1 MKENFDVTGMTCSAC
16 SAHVEK
22 SVCKLPG
29 IKEVNVNLLQN
40 SMRVEFDEKQLDTQ
54 RIIRAV
60 EDAGYGASLKG
71 APAAAAAESKKESSA
86 DEELKK
92 MKKRVIASVC
102 WLIPL
107 MYLSMGHMVGL
118 PIPWFLHG
126 SGNELSFAFTQLLLT
141 TPVLILNKRY
151 FINGF
156 KTLFKGAPNM
166 DSLIALGA
174 SAAMVYGIA
183 AIYLIGF
190 GLGHNLPGMVDHYA
204 MNLYFESAAMI
215 PTLISFG
222 KYLEARSKRRTS
234 DAISRLINL
243 QPKRAWVIR
252 DGQEVEIP
260 AEELAVGDIVLVRPG
275 QGVPVDGEII
285 EGHGSIDE
293 SALTGES
300 IPVDK
305 QAGDKVIG
313 ATINQAGFFK
323 FRATQVGADTTLS
336 QIVRL
341 VEEAAGSKAP
351 IAKLADK
358 MSGVF
363 VPVVIAIAIIA
374 GAAWLIAGQDIG
386 HALSTTISVLVISCP
401 CALGLA
407 TPTAVMV
414 GTGRGAE
421 QGILI
426 KSAESLETAH
436 LIDTV
441 VLDKTGTITMGK
453 PVVTD
458 FICAQGVTAQELLKL
473 AASAEQPSEH
483 PLAQAIVNRA
493 REDNLSLLPTEDFE
507 SIPGQ
512 GIATTVQGER
522 VLAGNLK
529 MMREHKVELGEF
541 EQAAQRL
548 ADEGKTPLYFVKGK
562 RLMGLAALAD
572 VVKADSA
579 QAISELQHMG
589 LNVVMLTGD
598 NLKTA
603 QAIQKQVGVQQ
614 VVAEVLPADK
624 ERVVAKFQSEGKKV
638 AMVGDGVNDAPALAR
653 ADVGIAIGAGT
664 DVAIESA
671 DIVLMKSSLMDVAAS
686 IQLSRAVI
694 KNIKENLFWAF
705 FYNSICIPIAAGL
718 LSPIGLTINPMF
730 GAAAMSIS
738 SVCVV
743 SNALRLKLFKPKFM
757 KTPAGENPSPDAHK
771 SLSIETIEEKRS
783 DEVMNKVMKI
793 EGMMCSHCTGRVD
806 KALNAIDGVSAKVS
820 LEDKCAYLTLSKE
833 VSDQTLTQAV
843 VDAGYEVVSIQ

>member
-29 IKEVNVNLLQN
+29 VKEVNVNLLQN
-40 SMRVEFDEKQLDTQ
+40 SMRVEFDEGQLDAQ

-60 EDAGYGASLKG
+60 EDAGYGANLKG
-71 APAAAAAESKKESSA
+71 AAAQSEVKQTNSA

-92 MKKRVIASVC
+92 MKRRVIASVC

-107 MYLSMGHMVGL
+107 MYLSMGHMAGL

-126 SGNELSFAFTQLLLT
+126 RGNELSFAFTQLLLT
-141 TPVLILNKRY
+141 LPVLILNRRY
-151 FINGF
+151 FVNGF

-174 SAAMVYGIA
+174 SAAMVYGVA

-190 GLGHNLPGMVDHYA
+190 GLGHGDAAMAEHYA

-243 QPKRAWVIR
+243 QPKRASVIR
-252 DGQEVEIP
+252 DGQEIEIP
-260 AEELAVGDIVLVRPG
+260 AEELRVGDVVLVRPG

-285 EGHGSIDE
+285 EGHGSLDE

-305 QAGDKVIG
+305 QPGDKVIG
-313 ATINQAGFFK
+313 ATINRAGFFK

-358 MSGVF
+358 VSGIF
-363 VPVVIAIAIIA
+363 VPVVIGISIVS
-374 GAAWLIAGQDIG
+374 GAFWLIAGQDVG
-386 HALSTTISVLVISCP
+386 HALSTAISVLVISCP

-407 TPTAVMV
+407 TPTAIMV

-441 VLDKTGTITMGK
+441 ILDKTGTITTGK
-453 PVVTD
+453 PVLTD
-458 FICAQGVTAQELLKL
+458 LLCAPGVSPDALLRL

-483 PLAQAIVNRA
+483 PLAQAIVSRA
-493 REDNLSLLPTEDFE
+493 RTDGLSLLPAGDFE

-512 GIATTVQGER
+512 GIITFLQGEQ

-529 MMREHKVELGEF
+529 MMRAHGVALGEL
-541 EQAAQRL
+541 ESASQRL
-548 ADEGKTPLYFVKGK
+548 ADEGKTPLYFA
-562 RLMGLAALAD
+562 RNNQLMGLAALAD
-572 VVKADSA
+572 VVKRDSA
-579 QAISELQHMG
+579 QAIAELQQMG

-598 NLKTA
+598 NQKTA
-603 QAIQKQVGVQQ
+603 QAIQKQVGVHR

-671 DIVLMKSSLMDVAAS
+671 DIVLMKNSLMDVAAS

-694 KNIKENLFWAF
+694 KNIKQNLFWAF

-718 LSPIGLTINPMF
+718 LSPIGITINPMF
-730 GAAAMSIS
+730 GAAAMSLS
-738 SVCVV
+738 SVFVV
-743 SNALRLKLFKPKFM
+743 TNALRLKLFKPKFI
-757 KTPAGENPSPDAHK
+757 KTPAGDIPAPDAHTQN
-771 SLSIETIEEKRS
+771 LTIEHFEEKRS
-783 DEVMNKVMKI
+783 ETSMNKVMKI

-806 KALNAIDGVSAKVS
+806 KALNGIDGVTAKVS
-820 LEDKCAYLTLSKE
+820 LEDKCAYITLSKE

-843 VDAGYEVVSIQ
+843 TDAGYEVVSIQ

>member
-29 IKEVNVNLLQN
+29 VKEVNVNLLQN
-40 SMRVEFDEKQLDTQ
+40 SMRVEFDEGQLDAQ

-60 EDAGYGASLKG
+60 EDAGYGANLKG
-71 APAAAAAESKKESSA
+71 AAAQSEVKQTNSA

-92 MKKRVIASVC
+92 MKRRVIASVC

-107 MYLSMGHMVGL
+107 MYLSMGHMAGL

-126 SGNELSFAFTQLLLT
+126 RGNELSFAFTQLLLT
-141 TPVLILNKRY
+141 LPVLILNRRY
-151 FINGF
+151 FVNGF

-174 SAAMVYGIA
+174 SAAMVYGVA

-190 GLGHNLPGMVDHYA
+190 GLGHGDAAMAEHYA

-243 QPKRAWVIR
+243 QPKRASVIR
-252 DGQEVEIP
+252 DGQEIEIP
-260 AEELAVGDIVLVRPG
+260 AEELRVGDVVLVRPG

-285 EGHGSIDE
+285 EGHGSLDE

-305 QAGDKVIG
+305 QPGDKVIG
-313 ATINQAGFFK
+313 ATINRAGFFK

-358 MSGVF
+358 VSGIF
-363 VPVVIAIAIIA
+363 VPVVIGISIVS
-374 GAAWLIAGQDIG
+374 GAFWLIAGQDVG
-386 HALSTTISVLVISCP
+386 HALSTAISVLVISCP

-407 TPTAVMV
+407 TPTAIMV

-441 VLDKTGTITMGK
+441 ILDKTGTITTGK
-453 PVVTD
+453 PVLTD
-458 FICAQGVTAQELLKL
+458 LLCAPGVSPDALLRL

-483 PLAQAIVNRA
+483 PLAQAIVSRA
-493 REDNLSLLPTEDFE
+493 RADGLSLLPAGDFE

-512 GIATTVQGER
+512 GIITFLQGEQ

-529 MMREHKVELGEF
+529 MMRAHGVALGEL
-541 EQAAQRL
+541 EGASQRL
-548 ADEGKTPLYFVKGK
+548 ADEGKTPLYFA
-562 RLMGLAALAD
+562 RNNQLMGLAALAD
-572 VVKADSA
+572 VVKRDSA
-579 QAISELQHMG
+579 QAIAELQQMG

-598 NLKTA
+598 NQKTA
-603 QAIQKQVGVQQ
+603 QAIQKQVGVHR

-671 DIVLMKSSLMDVAAS
+671 DIVLMKNSLMDVAAS

-694 KNIKENLFWAF
+694 KNIKQNLFWAF

-718 LSPIGLTINPMF
+718 LSPIGITINPMF
-730 GAAAMSIS
+730 GAAAMSLS
-738 SVCVV
+738 SVFVV
-743 SNALRLKLFKPKFM
+743 TNALRLKLFKPKFI
-757 KTPAGENPSPDAHK
+757 KTPAGDIPAPDAHTQN
-771 SLSIETIEEKRS
+771 LTIEHFEEKRS
-783 DEVMNKVMKI
+783 ETSMNKVMKI

-806 KALNAIDGVSAKVS
+806 KALNGIDGVTAKVS
-820 LEDKCAYLTLSKE
+820 LEDKCAYITLSKE

-843 VDAGYEVVSIQ
+843 TDAGYEVVSIQ